1 MKENALFFVEVAI
14 ILPNWNLATVTA
26 SPTPSATELVGL
38 LTDRKSFE
46 STVKALRDAGF
57 ARTDLSV
64 LSTHD
69 SIDTVGSPGKPLK
82 DTLTALVGEL
92 KFEGPLVASGAI
104 YLAGGPMAG
113 TIAALIGA
121 AVGTVAAK
129 EVIEEVTS
137 TPDTEDFTRA
147 VEAGSIILWVR
158 IEDDAAQAKAEA
170 ILAANGAENVHV
182 HKPA

>member
-1 MKENALFFVEVAI
+1 MNA
-14 ILPNWNLATVTA
+14 T
-26 SPTPSATELVGL
+26 PTPSSSAPELVGL
-38 LTDRKSFE
+38 LADRESFE
-46 STVKALRDAGF
+46 TTVKALREAGL

-64 LSTHD
+64 LSTHE
-69 SIDTVGSPGKPLK
+69 SIDAAGEPGKPLK

-121 AVGTVAAK
+121 AVGSVAAK

-137 TPDTEDFTRA
+137 SPHTEDFTRA

-158 IEDDAAQAKAEA
+158 VKDDAVKAKAEA
-170 ILAANGAENVHV
+170 ILVNNGAQNVHL
-182 HKPA
+182 HSPT

>member
-1 MKENALFFVEVAI
+1 MNA
-14 ILPNWNLATVTA
+14 T
-26 SPTPSATELVGL
+26 PTPSNSAPELVGL
-38 LTDRKSFE
+38 LANRESFE
-46 STVKALRDAGF
+46 AAVKALREAGF

-64 LSTHD
+64 LSTHE
-69 SIDTVGSPGKPLK
+69 SIDAAGEPGKPLK

-104 YLAGGPMAG
+104 YLAGGPMAA

-137 TPDTEDFTRA
+137 TPHTEDFARA

-158 IEDDAAQAKAEA
+158 ISDDAAKDWDTDNACPTEDTQKQ
-170 ILAANGAENVHV
+170 
-182 HKPA
+182 